1 MILRFGWKLLGTK
14 PGRLIVQGVCALM
27 VRNLERNVGPATLI
41 SHRRIVRLWHLD
53 RLAAFS
59 SDESPWLLD
68 DGTIV
73 QPDDPVLEM
82 HIAGDRLLEI
92 LLAGERWQHVFQK
105 EFASLAPAL
114 EQRGEVALVGRT
126 ILRTQV
132 AQFGASLRDLPPG
145 PSTALETFYRK
156 LILLAFHPRGSQRAM
171 TEHQKVA
178 DAAISRREFCRRYG
192 NATSRGIAAS

>member
-1 MILRFGWKLLGTK
+1 VILRFGWKLLGTK

-114 EQRGEVALVGRT
+114 QQRGGWLWSVAPSCGLK
-126 ILRTQV
+126 
-132 AQFGASLRDLPPG
+132 LPSSG
-145 PSTALETFYRK
+145 PVFVTCRPDRQRRWKLST
-156 LILLAFHPRGSQRAM
+156 GS
-171 TEHQKVA
+171 
-178 DAAISRREFCRRYG
+178 
-192 NATSRGIAAS
+192 